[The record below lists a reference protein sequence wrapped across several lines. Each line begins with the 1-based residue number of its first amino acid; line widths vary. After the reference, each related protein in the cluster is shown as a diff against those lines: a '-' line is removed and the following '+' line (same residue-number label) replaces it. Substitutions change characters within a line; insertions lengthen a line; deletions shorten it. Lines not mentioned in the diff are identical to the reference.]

1 MEDTPAAM
9 DRETGQMYINPK
21 RFFALTPFQREF
33 VKLHEKGHYVLNTD
47 SELAAD
53 EYAFKHLAGSQF
65 RSLKQCI
72 ECLEEILDEN
82 LIGHK
87 VRVDQMYKL
96 ALQWD
101 KQHPVN
107 KAINIEQNKSFDDI
121 YNLQVSDELNPQ
133 VQIDGADLWHPYDPP
148 TPPTPPVVNDDQ
160 KPSDGTTTNS
170 PDTGHYV
177 NPFYYIENEVFH
189 KSSNEDTKD
198 ENNKIKYITIGV
210 IVLVVLIALS
220 KK

>member
-53 EYAFKHLAGSQF
+53 EYAFKHLAGTQF

-96 ALQWD
+96 ALRWD
-101 KQHPVN
+101 KQHPIN
-107 KAINIEQNKSFDDI
+107 KAINIEQNKPFDDI

-133 VQIDGADLWHPYDPP
+133 IQVDGADLWHPYDPP
-148 TPPTPPVVNDDQ
+148 TPTPTPTPTPAPTPTPSPEASNDHS
-160 KPSDGTTTNS
+160 KEKANNTA
-170 PDTGHYV
+170 
-177 NPFYYIENEVFH
+177 
-189 KSSNEDTKD
+189 SNEAPKA
-198 ENNKIKYITIGV
+198 ENNKTKYIIIGV

-220 KK
+220 KN